1 MTAPQA
7 ASPPEAPRIG
17 VALGSGGARGW
28 AHIGVLRE
36 LLSRGI
42 EPAIVCGTSMGAVV
56 GAAYASGRLDAFE
69 EWVRSLDRRR
79 VLSLFDLSLNG
90 GLIEARRVLD
100 YLRDDLPDINIEE
113 LPIPY
118 GAVTTDL
125 HTGGEIWLR
134 SGSLQGALRASA
146 ALPGLVSPW
155 QVGDRWVTDGGLVN
169 PVPVSLCR
177 AMGAD
182 YVIAVD
188 LNTTLVRDKK
198 APAPPDRS
206 LSDSLREVSMRSR
219 RALSL
224 PGGASGPSVFEV
236 ISRSLAIMQLRITQ
250 SQMLGAPPD
259 VHVTP
264 QLAPFTFLDFDRGEE
279 IIEEGR
285 RACVRALTYAVRP
298 PDTEAERD

>member
-1 MTAPQA
+1 MSAERAT
-7 ASPPEAPRIG
+7 EPRIG
-17 VALGSGGARGW
+17 LALGSGGARGW

-36 LLSRGI
+36 LLDRGI
-42 EPAIVCGTSMGAVV
+42 QPVLVCGTSMGAVV
-56 GAAYASGRLDAFE
+56 AAAYACGRLDHFE
-69 EWVRSLDRRR
+69 RWARSLDRRR

-90 GLIEARRVLD
+90 GLIAARRVLEF
-100 YLRDDLPDINIEE
+100 LRDDLPDIDISE

-125 HTGGEIWLR
+125 HTGAELWLR
-134 SGSLQGALRASA
+134 AGSLQGALRASA

-155 QVGDRWVTDGGLVN
+155 RVGERWVIDGGLVN

-188 LNTTLVRDKK
+188 LNTTLIRDKQI
-198 APAPPDRS
+198 APFRS
-206 LSDSLREVSMRSR
+206 DDTLSDSLRELSR
-219 RALSL
+219 ENRKTLALS
-224 PGGASGPSVFEV
+224 GEVSGPSVFEV

-259 VHVTP
+259 VHVSP
-264 QLAPFTFLDFDRGEE
+264 QLTHFTFLDFDRAEE
-279 IIEEGR
+279 LIAEGR
-285 RACVRALTYAVRP
+285 RACAAALDQRQVAGAAE
-298 PDTEAERD
+298 DIEAS